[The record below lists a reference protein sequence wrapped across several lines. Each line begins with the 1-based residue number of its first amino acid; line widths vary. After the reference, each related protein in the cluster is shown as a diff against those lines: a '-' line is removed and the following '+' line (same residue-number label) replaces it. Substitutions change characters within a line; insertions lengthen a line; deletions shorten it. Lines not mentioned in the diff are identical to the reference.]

1 MARKTIECYVDGGGC
16 LFVYSGGKA
25 ELGSFRE
32 EVDFFVV
39 KAICEVGD
47 KVICVFRSGGV
58 LWLVGVF
65 CVGCVLL
72 AIGVGC
78 VVTFLEFC

>member
-1 MARKTIECYVDGGGC
+1 M
-16 LFVYSGGKA
+16 
-25 ELGSFRE
+25 

-47 KVICVFRSGGV
+47 QVICVFRSGGV

-72 AIGVGC
+72 AIGVDC
-78 VVTFLEFC
+78 VVTFLEFR